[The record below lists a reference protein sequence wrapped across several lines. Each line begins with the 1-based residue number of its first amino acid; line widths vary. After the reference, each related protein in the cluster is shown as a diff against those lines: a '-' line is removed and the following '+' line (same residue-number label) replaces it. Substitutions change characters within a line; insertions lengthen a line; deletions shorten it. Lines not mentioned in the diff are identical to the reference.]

1 MKERIIQIMKS
12 SAMTN
17 IFDSSVIFEN
27 RFTGVVKMYNGLSE
41 EFEMVPRD
49 VFNELLADGIM
60 KKYMK
65 KQLKDILTHWKSM
78 SLQG

>member
-27 RFTGVVKMYNGLSE
+27 RFTGMVKMYNGLSE

-49 VFNELLADGIM
+49 VFNELLADGIIR
-60 KKYMK
+60 
-65 KQLKDILTHWKSM
+65 LERCIC
-78 SLQG
+78 QGDNRYVYAE